1 MVEYNEDGTVYIKQK
16 PIKLQVE
23 IGPDYVRIYKGE
35 GDARIESVGWTKQ
48 EWVEDPTV
56 VNSIFNAI
64 HLADTD
70 PEELL
75 KLIDKQAPKPA
86 QTPNEPKWK

>member
-1 MVEYNEDGTVYIKQK
+1 MVEYNEDGTIYIKQK
-16 PIKLQVE
+16 PIKLDVE
-23 IGPDYVRIYKGE
+23 IGPDYVRIYKGK
-35 GDARIESVGWTKQ
+35 GDARIEAVGWTKQ
-48 EWVEDPTV
+48 EWAEDPTV

-86 QTPNEPKWK
+86 QTPSEPKWK

>member
-1 MVEYNEDGTVYIKQK
+1 MVEYNEDGTVFIKQK
-16 PIKLQVE
+16 AIKLDVE
-23 IGPDYVRIYKGE
+23 IGLDYVRIYKGI
-35 GDARIESVGWTKQ
+35 GSTRIEAVGWTKQ
-48 EWVEDPTV
+48 EWIEDPTV

-75 KLIDKQAPKPA
+75 KLIGEQKSK
-86 QTPNEPKWK
+86 

>member
-1 MVEYNEDGTVYIKQK
+1 MVEYNADGTVFIKQK
-16 PIKLQVE
+16 TIKLDVE
-23 IGPDYVRIYKGE
+23 IGPDYVRIYKGK
-35 GDARIESVGWTKQ
+35 GDTRIEAVGWTKQ
-48 EWVEDPTV
+48 EWIEDPTV

-75 KLIDKQAPKPA
+75 KLIGEQKSK
-86 QTPNEPKWK
+86 

>member
-1 MVEYNEDGTVYIKQK
+1 MVEYNEDGTVFIKQK
-16 PIKLQVE
+16 AIKLDVE

-35 GDARIESVGWTKQ
+35 GSKRIEAVGWTKQ
-48 EWVEDPTV
+48 EWIEDPTV

-70 PEELL
+70 PVELL
-75 KLIDKQAPKPA
+75 KLISEQASK
-86 QTPNEPKWK
+86 

>member
-16 PIKLQVE
+16 PIKLEVE
-23 IGPDYVRIYKGE
+23 IGPDYVRIYKWMG
-35 GDARIESVGWTKQ
+35 GARIEVVGWTKQ
-48 EWVEDPTV
+48 EWIEDPTV

-70 PEELL
+70 PVELL
-75 KLIDKQAPKPA
+75 KLIGEQKSK
-86 QTPNEPKWK
+86 

>member
-1 MVEYNEDGTVYIKQK
+1 MVEYNADGTVFIKQK
-16 PIKLQVE
+16 TIKLDVE
-23 IGPDYVRIYKGE
+23 IGIDYVRIYKGK
-35 GDARIESVGWTKQ
+35 GDTRIEAVGWTKQ
-48 EWVEDPTV
+48 EWIEDPTV

-75 KLIDKQAPKPA
+75 KLIGEQKSK
-86 QTPNEPKWK
+86 